1 MRDLWAGLVQW
12 VSNFNKPKF
21 VKTTKGKVG
30 RVESRNSE
38 VNTLSI
44 SFGRFDHNGDW
55 IIKNIITISDSNIQA
70 YLNKK
75 ECARELHNLHN
86 SNNRFKFKFKN

>member
-75 ECARELHNLHN
+75 ECARELQIIA
-86 SNNRFKFKFKN
+86 SKFKQSN